1 MHHRFTRR
9 VALVLGAVFVA
20 GCSSESVTA
29 PTAVQTAPATQSS
42 GLLGSVL
49 GVVGQTV
56 GGLVG
61 VVTRVLPVGP
71 GVTTSAVIDGRGGM
85 LALPSAGL
93 TIVVPAGAV
102 SAPTRIS
109 VTAVPGDLVAYTF
122 EPHGIKFAKPLQA
135 TQSMGLLDL
144 RSLFSTRSVSAGYF
158 AQESDLNTDSN
169 TAKISES
176 LTANVSLLGGKV
188 TWEIWHFSGY
198 LLSTG
203 RQADTMDS
211 DF

>member
-1 MHHRFTRR
+1 
-9 VALVLGAVFVA
+9 V
-20 GCSSESVTA
+20 
-29 PTAVQTAPATQSS
+29 
-42 GLLGSVL
+42 
-49 GVVGQTV
+49 
-56 GGLVG
+56 
-61 VVTRVLPVGP
+61 
-71 GVTTSAVIDGRGGM
+71 

-102 SAPTRIS
+102 SSPTRIS

-135 TQSMGLLDL
+135 TQSFGLLNL
-144 RSLFSTRSVSAGYF
+144 RSLFSTGSVSAGYF

-176 LTANVSLLGGKV
+176 LTADVSLLGGKV

-203 RQADTMDS
+203 RQANTMDS